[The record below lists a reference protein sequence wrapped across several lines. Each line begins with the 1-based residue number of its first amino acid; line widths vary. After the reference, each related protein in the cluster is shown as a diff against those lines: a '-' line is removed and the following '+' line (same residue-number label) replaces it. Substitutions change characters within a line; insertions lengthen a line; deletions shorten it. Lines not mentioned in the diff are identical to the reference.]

1 MKDLKHELGVA
12 MKTGKLVLGYK
23 NVSKL
28 LLSGRPKLVI
38 VSDVCP
44 GKIKESILYYSQLA
58 GVQCIKARE
67 TSLELGSHCG
77 KPFPASAIAILDPG
91 DSDILG

>member
-1 MKDLKHELGVA
+1 MNDLNHELGVA

-28 LLSGRPKLVI
+28 LLTGSPKLVI
-38 VSDVCP
+38 VSDSSP
-44 GKIKESILYYSQLA
+44 KKAKESMLYYSQMA
-58 GVQCIKARE
+58 GVKCIKAKE

-77 KPFPASAIAILDPG
+77 KPFPVSAIAVIDPG